1 MVKPVKLLSARELVA
16 SELRKA
22 ILTGKFSEG
31 EEITQEK
38 VAEMLGVSRMP
49 VREAISILAND
60 GLLKT
65 FPNKSAIVAE
75 IPDNYIKEHFQVR
88 ILLEGEATAL
98 ACNNFENLEE
108 IIDIHEQHNK
118 AIEDGDIEQVHLLN
132 QSFHIMI
139 WDAAKNKKLKALL
152 LQLWNGLSIVDKNK
166 SLIHKHREHDII
178 IQAFKEKNPEKARQA
193 MKKHLESSMKG
204 ILNIAKSK

>member
-118 AIEDGDIEQVHLLN
+118 AIE
-132 QSFHIMI
+132 
-139 WDAAKNKKLKALL
+139 
-152 LQLWNGLSIVDKNK
+152 
-166 SLIHKHREHDII
+166 
-178 IQAFKEKNPEKARQA
+178 
-193 MKKHLESSMKG
+193 
-204 ILNIAKSK
+204 